1 MTEQEKIKFI
11 EKIKSLK
18 QSFGLLFPVFE
29 VEQKMPWQLRQ
40 MKRTRN
46 DKPRNQR

>member
-1 MTEQEKIKFI
+1 MTNQEAVKLI

-40 MKRTRN
+40 LKGLRN